1 MEPARSVRDVAG
13 GGGVNGTVAGGK
25 SAAAALLVTA
35 EAVDV
40 RLAAPPPKIPVRGD
54 GAAADGVGAPL
65 AGLDANMA
73 PNKPR
78 RGVGPAPAGV
88 AGTVGG
94 NPAAADD
101 DEPGETA
108 VECVGDVS
116 VPADVPCS
124 MRRPSRQFWEWRPSA
139 DSGKA
144 RPHKVQGTNSS
155 GAALGGAGAGAAA
168 AALPA
173 VESSATTTGA
183 GAGADAT
190 DVA

>member
-1 MEPARSVRDVAG
+1 M
-13 GGGVNGTVAGGK
+13 
-25 SAAAALLVTA
+25 
-35 EAVDV
+35 
-40 RLAAPPPKIPVRGD
+40 RGD

-65 AGLDANMA
+65 AGFDANMA

-94 NPAAADD
+94 NPAA
-101 DEPGETA
+101 EPGDTA

-173 VESSATTTGA
+173 VESSATATTGA
-183 GAGADAT
+183 GAAAI